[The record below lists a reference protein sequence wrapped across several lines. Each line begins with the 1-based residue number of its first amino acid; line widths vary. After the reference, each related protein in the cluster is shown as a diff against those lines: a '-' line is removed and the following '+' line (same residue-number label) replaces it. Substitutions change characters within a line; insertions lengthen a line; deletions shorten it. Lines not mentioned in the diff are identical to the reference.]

1 MIVLS
6 GAAAPLSKPSLSS
19 AFSLMLLEAGCWLN
33 GSKLQDNEQK
43 KKVRP
48 ARTVNRMRFPVLP
61 LTAFAQELRRLG
73 GRAAQ

>member
-1 MIVLS
+1 LFSQVLQ
-6 GAAAPLSKPSLSS
+6 PPFPNRVSLLVSASRFSS
-19 AFSLMLLEAGCWLN
+19 AGCWLN

-48 ARTVNRMRFPVLP
+48 ARTVHRMRFPVLP